1 LPAAFRSDAGRYDVF
16 IGYRCLATPSPAN
29 TGFDGRPDAAEDAS
43 GMVPMPT
50 MFDLT
55 LSFDNGPDPD
65 TTPFVLDTLGIR
77 DTLDG
82 MKDLPALNG
91 PVTFTPTDHT
101 GQDYRSLAMAKLS
114 KGVLVPAD

>member
-1 LPAAFRSDAGRYDVF
+1 
-16 IGYRCLATPSPAN
+16 
-29 TGFDGRPDAAEDAS
+29 
-43 GMVPMPT
+43 MVPMPT

-65 TTPFVLDTLGIR
+65 TTPFVLETLGIR